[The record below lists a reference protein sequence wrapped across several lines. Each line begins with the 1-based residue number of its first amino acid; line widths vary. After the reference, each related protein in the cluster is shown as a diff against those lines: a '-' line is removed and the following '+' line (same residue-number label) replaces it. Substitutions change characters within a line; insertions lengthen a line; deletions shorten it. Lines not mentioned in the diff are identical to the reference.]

1 MLSGVNINQAEESL
15 DMGKDV
21 EIKRTKDSLH
31 VKIHSYDI
39 LYWKLPIEEQRKIGG
54 EGQIEPLKVG
64 AVYESSRKNTYD
76 GVIYASGL
84 GLYPIDVWKQ
94 KVANELAF
102 TSGKTVKPED
112 VNIQPQK
119 NPSPDS

>member
-1 MLSGVNINQAEESL
+1 MLSGANINQNDQSL

-39 LYWKLPIEEQRKIGG
+39 LYWKLPIEEQKKIGG
-54 EGQIEPLKVG
+54 EGQLEPLKVG
-64 AVYESSRKNTYD
+64 AIYESARKNTYD
-76 GVIYASGL
+76 GVIYVSGS
-84 GLYPIDVWKQ
+84 GLYPIDVWKL
-94 KVANELAF
+94 KVASELTS

-112 VNIQPQK
+112 VNLQVQTI
-119 NPSPDS
+119 